1 MDIGYYPGC
10 SLTGTAK
17 EYDQS
22 IRRIFSELGVNLI
35 EVEDWSCC
43 GATSAHATNH
53 LLSLALPLRNINLAK
68 RQGLKEL
75 FIPCAACYNR
85 FVVAQYEVNRD
96 ASVRKEIE
104 NILEETIE
112 ADIRI
117 INMIEMFEYIG
128 KDAITARKRKD
139 LKGFKVA
146 AYYGCLLLRPPAVVK
161 FDDPEQPS
169 SMEEIIRLTGAEPIE
184 WSFKTECCGASH
196 SITNTN
202 IVVTLSKRIIDDARE
217 MGAEAIIVACP
228 MCHSNLDMR
237 QRNIAKVDAQHRN
250 MPVLYLSELVG
261 ISMGLDREAL
271 GLNLHFIDTEPV
283 LSRFSTAIV
292 TKE

>member
-22 IRRIFSELGVNLI
+22 IRRIFAELGVNLI
-35 EVEDWSCC
+35 EIEDWSCC

-53 LLSLALPLRNINLAK
+53 LLSLALPLRNINLARK
-68 RQGLKEL
+68 QGLKEL

-96 ASVRKEIE
+96 PSVRKEIE
-104 NILEETIE
+104 NILEEPIE

-117 INMIEMFEYIG
+117 INMIEMFEHIG
-128 KDAITARKRKD
+128 KEAIAARKTKD

-161 FDDPEQPS
+161 FDDPEQPT
-169 SMEEIIRLTGAEPIE
+169 SMEEIIKLTGAEPIE

-196 SITNTN
+196 SITNTDV
-202 IVVTLSKRIIDDARE
+202 VVTLSKRIIDDATD

-237 QRNIAKVDAQHRN
+237 QRNIAKANAQHKN
-250 MPVLYLSELVG
+250 VPILYLSELVG
-261 ISMGLDREAL
+261 ISMGLDKEAL
-271 GLNLHFIDTEPV
+271 GLNLHFIDTDPV
-283 LSRFSTAIV
+283 LSRFSTALV
-292 TKE
+292 AKE